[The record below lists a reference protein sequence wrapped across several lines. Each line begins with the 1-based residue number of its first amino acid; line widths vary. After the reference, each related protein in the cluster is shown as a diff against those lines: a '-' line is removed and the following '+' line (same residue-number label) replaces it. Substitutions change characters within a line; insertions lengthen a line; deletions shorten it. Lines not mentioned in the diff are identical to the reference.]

1 MGYVVP
7 FMNGKG
13 GTGKSVLARA
23 YAVEAARA
31 GASVLIADLDD
42 VQRTSK
48 HWADHRKANGLKP
61 EIRVEVATPR
71 LAWDMKDRSD
81 VLVIDTPGWTD
92 LETLKVARWSTFCVI
107 PSRANRMDDLSET
120 VRLLHALKKNGIED
134 WRFGVAL
141 NALRAASAIE
151 DDRDAREYLAEVGFK
166 ALPGFVR
173 DLKDYEI
180 ALLEGKAITE
190 TGQKALNDE
199 AFVLVNGIA
208 GAVLEAGKILTR
220 QAKAIRRSRE
230 EEETEETRQRRARAM
245 TKSNFEKLAKAPLFA
260 RPPRPDEGASP
271 IIGYGAVARCR
282 RAFGAPNRPHGAV
295 CNGRLAGIQAVAEG
309 EGCRTRQVAGRAARR
324 HEGRLHR
331 KIRRRIA
338 MLSLFKRKPKA
349 PVEAEPVEPDQLHTG
364 RVHGS
369 GARRTRPAHEA
380 AEHQGVGRLLRH
392 LRGACRSG
400 RHQQGRSCSRTWSP
414 SAMRRCGGEG
424 SMSQP

>member
-71 LAWDMKDRSD
+71 VAYDMADRSD
-81 VLVIDTPGWTD
+81 VLVIDAPGWTD
-92 LETLKVARWSTFCVI
+92 RESLNMARWSTFCVI

-120 VRLLHALKKNGIED
+120 VRLLHALKSHGIED

-141 NALRAASAIE
+141 NALRAATAIQ
-151 DDRDAREYLAEVGFK
+151 DDHDARAYLGEVGFK

-173 DLKDYEI
+173 DLKGYEI

-190 TGQKALNDE
+190 TGEKKLNDE

-208 GAVLEAGKILTR
+208 GAVLEAGK
-220 QAKAIRRSRE
+220 KMIREADARSKQLERE
-230 EEETEETRQRRARAM
+230 RD
-245 TKSNFEKLAKAPLFA
+245 K
-260 RPPRPDEGASP
+260 G
-271 IIGYGAVARCR
+271 
-282 RAFGAPNRPHGAV
+282 
-295 CNGRLAGIQAVAEG
+295 GR
-309 EGCRTRQVAGRAARR
+309 GR
-324 HEGRLHR
+324 
-331 KIRRRIA
+331 
-338 MLSLFKRKPKA
+338 
-349 PVEAEPVEPDQLHTG
+349 
-364 RVHGS
+364 
-369 GARRTRPAHEA
+369 
-380 AEHQGVGRLLRH
+380 
-392 LRGACRSG
+392 
-400 RHQQGRSCSRTWSP
+400 
-414 SAMRRCGGEG
+414 
-424 SMSQP
+424 